1 VGELTDAVPFIV
13 EYTMLPAAFVV
24 FCPLPDLSSQEEM
37 LDPELKVKFD
47 EAIASSQI

>member
-1 VGELTDAVPFIV
+1 MF
-13 EYTMLPAAFVV
+13 PAAFVV
-24 FCPLPDLSSQEEM
+24 FCPLPELSSQEDI